1 MARTTVSQGPLIDR
15 VWPAEEGR
23 LPRQAFVSQVLL
35 AAAGVALLTLS
46 AKLQVPFYPVPM
58 TLQTL
63 VVLLIGAALGWRLGA
78 ATVALYLL
86 HGFLGA
92 PVFAN
97 TPPAAAGPLYF
108 MGPTAGFLLG
118 FVASAAI
125 AGFAV
130 EKGWARSPLLLAGA
144 MLAAQA
150 VVFGLGFLWLAH
162 FAALASG
169 ASGLGA
175 ARAWTVVQTFML
187 GDLLKAAIATV
198 LVMALSRPARSA
210 V

>member
-1 MARTTVSQGPLIDR
+1 MARTTVTQGPLIDR
-15 VWPAEEGR
+15 VWAAGER
-23 LPRQAFVSQVLL
+23 DILRQAAL
-35 AAAGVALLTLS
+35 AFAGVVLLTLS

-63 VVLLIGAALGWRLGA
+63 VVLLIGAAYGWRLGA

-118 FVASAAI
+118 FIASAAI
-125 AGFAV
+125 AGLAV
-130 EKGWARSPLLLAGA
+130 ERGLARSPLLLASA
-144 MLAAQA
+144 LLLAQA
-150 VVFGLGFLWLAH
+150 TVFLLGTLWLAY
-162 FAALASG
+162 FATLANG
-169 ASGLGA
+169 ASGVGF
-175 ARAWTVVQTFML
+175 ARAVTVVETFLL
-187 GDLLKAAIATV
+187 GDLLKTAIATAV
-198 LVMALSRPARSA
+198 VTALGRGR
-210 V
+210 

>member
-1 MARTTVSQGPLIDR
+1 MAQSTVSERSGPLIDR
-15 VWPAEEGR
+15 IWAAGDGSFLRPA
-23 LPRQAFVSQVLL
+23 VL
-35 AAAGVALLTLS
+35 AAAGVLLLTLS

-63 VVLLIGAALGWRLGA
+63 VVLLIGAAYGWRLGA

-125 AGFAV
+125 AGLAV
-130 EKGWARSPLLLAGA
+130 EKGWSRSLPKLALA
-144 MLAAQA
+144 LIAAQA
-150 VVFGLGFLWLAH
+150 VVFALGFLWLAN
-162 FAALASG
+162 FAALANG
-169 ASGLGA
+169 ASGVGV
-175 ARAWTVVQTFML
+175 ARAWAVVQTFLL
-187 GDLLKAAIATV
+187 GDLLKTAIATTLV
-198 LVMALSRPARSA
+198 LALDRGAAR
-210 V
+210 